1 MEYCPINAKGIDR
14 VNTRATHHLSGG
26 IYHLNSIFALFVN
39 HLKFKVLYKFI
50 GALVGFFLLGRN
62 FFGAVIGYVVGA
74 MVDTFLAGNSKK
86 GNSEDVFEYYRQ
98 HASRSHEDFA
108 TMITALSAAVMKA
121 DGRPLKV
128 ELEYIKSF
136 FSRQFG
142 PQFLN
147 VHLQTLKHFL
157 DSQSIP
163 VERICGDIKLR
174 TQIEVRIQLLHY
186 LFGIANADGHVAEAE
201 LELLRRVATLLE
213 IPAADFESIKS
224 MFYRDVNSDYHV
236 LGIEPGATEEE
247 IKKAYRQMAI
257 RYHPDKVIHMGEE
270 YQKGAKEK
278 FQKVQEA
285 YENIKKARGIA

>member
-1 MEYCPINAKGIDR
+1 MYR
-14 VNTRATHHLSGG
+14 
-26 IYHLNSIFALFVN
+26 
-39 HLKFKVLYKFI
+39 FI

-62 FFGAVIGYVVGA
+62 LFGAILGFVVGSLIDSFA
-74 MVDTFLAGNSKK
+74 SAGK
-86 GNSEDVFEYYRQ
+86 GKSNEDVFEYYRQ
-98 HASRSHEDFA
+98 QASRSHEDFA
-108 TMITALSAAVMKA
+108 TMITALSAAMMKA

-147 VHLQTLKHFL
+147 SHLKTLKHFL
-157 DSQSIP
+157 DSPNIP
-163 VERICGDIKLR
+163 LEQICADINIR
-174 TQIEVRIQLLHY
+174 TQLEVRIQLLHY
-186 LFGIANADGHVAEAE
+186 LFGIANADGHVAEQE
-201 LELLRRVATLLE
+201 MQLLRRIATQLQ
-213 IPAADFESIKS
+213 IPATDFESVKS
-224 MFYRDVNSDYHV
+224 MFYRDVNADYHV
-236 LGIEPGATEEE
+236 LGIEPSATEDE